1 MKRFLVTL
9 SVCAIVLSAN
19 AQYRR
24 CIDEGWKF
32 FRGAAINA
40 ESMDFDDSKWR
51 EVTVPHDYSMEP
63 VAYSHDYRERTP
75 EWSDWQIGP
84 FSRLSVGDWDSGQTV
99 GGEGWY
105 RKTIILPLSCGAS
118 ATRLPSAQTCQ
129 EAKR

>member
-1 MKRFLVTL
+1 
-9 SVCAIVLSAN
+9 
-19 AQYRR
+19 
-24 CIDEGWKF
+24 
-32 FRGAAINA
+32 
-40 ESMDFDDSKWR
+40 MDFDDSKWR

-105 RKTIILPLSCGAS
+105 RKTITLAGIESIDELLLKKNLNC
-118 ATRLPSAQTCQ
+118 L
-129 EAKR
+129 